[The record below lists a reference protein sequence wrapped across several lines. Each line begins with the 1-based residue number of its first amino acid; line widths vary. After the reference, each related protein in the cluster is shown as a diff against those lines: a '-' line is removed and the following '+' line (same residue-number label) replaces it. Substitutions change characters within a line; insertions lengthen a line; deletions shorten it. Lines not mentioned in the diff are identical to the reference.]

1 MHIAL
6 NVCKMAYIIRR
17 KTQLLVDEMRLYF
30 PKGPVYPQA
39 RARACRGKE
48 FNQQTPAYAPGLTG
62 KALTPMI
69 LLPVPGK
76 VSFTLPF
83 GDCATS
89 SVACRDA
96 LPSLPSVFP
105 RQGDE
110 LRPGRIAKIAFSL
123 KCAVALINLFSAAP
137 GQLTLM

>member
-1 MHIAL
+1 
-6 NVCKMAYIIRR
+6 MAYIIQR
-17 KTQLLVDEMRLYF
+17 KTQPLVDEMRLCF

-39 RARACRGKE
+39 PARACGGKA
-48 FNQQTPAYAPGLTG
+48 FNQQAPAYAPGLLG

-76 VSFTLPF
+76 VSFMLPF

-110 LRPGRIAKIAFSL
+110 LRPVRTAKIAFPL
-123 KCAVALINLFSAAP
+123 ECAVALINLVSAAP